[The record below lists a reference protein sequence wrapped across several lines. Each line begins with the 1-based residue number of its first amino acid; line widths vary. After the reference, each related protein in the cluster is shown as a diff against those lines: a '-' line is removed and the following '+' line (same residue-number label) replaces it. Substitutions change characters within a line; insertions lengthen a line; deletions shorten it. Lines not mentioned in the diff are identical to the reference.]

1 MNLVIDIGNTLIKM
15 AVFQDDILLKKKIT
29 LKQDF
34 FKTLEELEQKYPKIQ
49 FAILS
54 SVSKI
59 PSKWIRKLEDQ
70 FQLIILNP
78 QLPQPFINLYA
89 TPNTL
94 GNDRIALVAAACL
107 HYPGQNVLVIDAGTC
122 VTYEF
127 KNEKD
132 QFMGGAISPGLQM
145 RFKAMHT
152 FTEYLPLIEAEEEV
166 SLIGNS
172 TKNSMQSGAV
182 IGLAAE
188 IQGII
193 SEYKEEYEDL
203 TIILTGGD
211 AQFLCKRFKNSIFAN
226 SNFLLEGLNYI
237 LEFNKSQ

>member
-15 AVFQDDILLKKKIT
+15 AVFQDDILLKKKIA

-34 FKTLEELEQKYPKIQ
+34 LKNLEELEQKYPKTQ
-49 FAILS
+49 FVLLS
-54 SVSKI
+54 SVSKT

-70 FQLIILNP
+70 FQLYVLNP
-78 QLPQPFINLYA
+78 QLPQLFKNLYA
-89 TPNTL
+89 TPNSL
-94 GNDRIALVAAACL
+94 GNDRIALVSAACR
-107 HYPGQNVLVIDAGTC
+107 HYPGKNALVVDAGTC
-122 VTYEF
+122 VTYDF
-127 KNEKD
+127 KNEKN

-172 TKNSMQSGAV
+172 TKNSMQSGVV

-193 SEYKEEYEDL
+193 SEYKEQYKDL
-203 TIILTGGD
+203 TVILTGGD
-211 AQFLCKRFKNSIFAN
+211 AQFLCKRFKNTIFAN
-226 SNFLLEGLNYI
+226 SNFLLEGLNHI